1 MIRLPAALIL
11 TAIISLLGVTVAE
24 SYGDR
29 KIADIPPTTSAPAA
43 SSSTLPTPA
52 TTSTLPTPPAARCP
66 MWWGLARTVGF
77 TDQQM
82 PTLDRIIY
90 RESRCDPTQLNAADP
105 NGGSISL
112 TQINRFWCLPSRY
125 YPAGYLQAV
134 GVLDTCD
141 DLWQPE
147 INLRA
152 ALALVAY
159 SRSVGLSDWHQWA
172 WLDEQP

>member
-1 MIRLPAALIL
+1 
-11 TAIISLLGVTVAE
+11 
-24 SYGDR
+24 
-29 KIADIPPTTSAPAA
+29 
-43 SSSTLPTPA
+43 
-52 TTSTLPTPPAARCP
+52 
-66 MWWGLARTVGF
+66 
-77 TDQQM
+77 M
-82 PTLDRIIY
+82 PTLDRIMY

-125 YPAGYLQAV
+125 YPSGYLQHV

-141 DLWQPE
+141 DLYEPE

-159 SRSVGLSDWHQWA
+159 SESVGLSSWHQWA
-172 WLDEQP
+172 WL

>member
-1 MIRLPAALIL
+1 MKLRICLSA
-11 TAIISLLGVTVAE
+11 TFLLAFFFLVVT
-24 SYGDR
+24 
-29 KIADIPPTTSAPAA
+29 P
-43 SSSTLPTPA
+43 SSSAAPSIPMTTERVVPNTAA
-52 TTSTLPTPPAARCP
+52 TTTTTTVPIPPAARCP

-77 TDQQM
+77 TDEQM

-125 YPAGYLQAV
+125 YPSGYLQAV